1 MPGLIRP
8 THPLSRRQ
16 AIPHPPLLAMQLMML
31 RLKNSVSALHQIR
44 QLSSREIT
52 DPGRI

>member
-1 MPGLIRP
+1 MPGFIRP
-8 THPLSRRQ
+8 THPLSRWQ
-16 AIPHPPLLAMQLMML
+16 AIPQPPLLAMQLMML
-31 RLKNSVSALHQIR
+31 RLRNSASTLHQIR